1 MSDLIMKKIETEL
14 ELREV
19 LDLCYKILGER
30 NDDLYGYSAWY
41 ERIQNDLQPLV
52 YAQMDGKIVSAVLG
66 RAENKESLVIGFVAC
81 DENYRRQGITKK
93 LLMYFEDIAIKKGFQ
108 YITLGSLED
117 SFYEK
122 CGYNAISQIEGQ
134 NVYQKKIATL

>member
-1 MSDLIMKKIETEL
+1 MSDLIIKEIETAIEF
-14 ELREV
+14 REV

-41 ERIQNDLQPLV
+41 ERFKENLSPLV
-52 YAQMDGKIVSAVLG
+52 YAQKDDKVVSAVLG

-81 DENYRRQGITKK
+81 DEDYRRQGITKK
-93 LLMYFEDIAIKKGFQ
+93 LLMYFEDIAVKKGFQ
-108 YITLGSLED
+108 YITLGSQED

-122 CGYNAISQIEGQ
+122 CGYNAIFQIEGQ
-134 NVYQKKIATL
+134 NVYQKKIATQ